1 MLMSSPRR
9 RLSMHGEGGFALI
22 FAIAILLV
30 TSLLVAAALAATR
43 EDVTLTHTYSNEQR
57 AYFAAVAG
65 VDAYK
70 YGLSVEPNSWTT
82 CPKTTAPVEV
92 PGDKEEKYSYE
103 TLPSESS
110 PAHPCEP
117 GVISS
122 IVQSSGSASGTFR
135 IRATGSV
142 PGSKC
147 GQNEC
152 TREIVATLDHASF
165 LDYAFVS
172 NFEQVDPATVGA
184 TSEECEH
191 YYKERE
197 ALHAK
202 NKSLKCVGFPWIE
215 GDAIE
220 GPFHTND
227 AADISGRPSFGRVG
241 HTDVIEM
248 KEGYYGGTPVLN
260 GKLKDEKVPTL
271 LPPEA
276 NAELIREA
284 GAKYTGRTVLIL
296 NGTTM
301 TVKNKGETK
310 ENVAFPTNGVIAVVN
325 GSGSCPNYTPF
336 FPSYT
341 ADTECG
347 DVYVKGKYTSSLTI
361 IAENDVI
368 INGNITTEGGESGGA
383 PTGVAALGLVADK
396 YVRLYHPVLGPCET
410 QGVITSTCK
419 VEENPAGSAEYVCS
433 VGNAESAIYDSVTIE
448 LGKALKNPVIDAAIL
463 STNNS
468 WGVDN
473 FACPS
478 TGSAP
483 TLETIN
489 VWGSIAEDWRG
500 RVTCCGAGGDYL
512 KSYKWDPRLEN
523 DQPPKFLAPR
533 DSEWDVE
540 RETAPPEANP

>member
-1 MLMSSPRR
+1 MLVTLIRR
-9 RLSMHGEGGFALI
+9 RLPMDDEGGFALI
-22 FAIAILLV
+22 FAISIMLV
-30 TSLLVAAALAATR
+30 CGLLVAAAFAATR
-43 EDVTLTHTYSNEQR
+43 EDTTLTHTYSNEQR

-70 YGLSVEPNSWTT
+70 YQLSVEPNFWTK
-82 CPKTTAPVEV
+82 CEKTKEPVEV
-92 PGDKEEKYSYE
+92 PGDKEEAYTYE
-103 TLPSESS
+103 TLPSESTTV
-110 PAHPCEP
+110 HPCEP

-122 IVQSSGSASGTFR
+122 VVQSSGSASGTFR

-147 GQNEC
+147 GHNTC
-152 TREIVATLDHASF
+152 TREIIATFDHASF
-165 LDYAFVS
+165 LNYAFVS

-184 TSEECEH
+184 TSLECEH

-197 ALHAK
+197 ELHSK

-215 GDAIE
+215 GDVIE

-227 AADISGRPSFGRVG
+227 AADISGTPIFGREG
-241 HTDVIEM
+241 QNDVIEM
-248 KEGYYGGTPVLN
+248 KEGYYGGTPLIR
-260 GKLKDEKVPTL
+260 GKLKKEKVPTL

-284 GAKYTGRTVLIL
+284 EAKYTGRTVIVL

-301 TVKNKGETK
+301 TVKNNKGETTT
-310 ENVAFPTNGVIAVVN
+310 NVAFPANGVIAVVDGTGN
-325 GSGSCPNYTPF
+325 CPNYTPF

-341 ADTECG
+341 ADKECG
-347 DVYVKGKYTSSLTI
+347 DVYVSGKYTKSLTI

-368 INGNITTEGGESGGA
+368 INGNITTEGGESGGE
-383 PTGVAALGLVADK
+383 PTGTAALGLVADK
-396 YVRLYHPVLGPCET
+396 YARLYHPVLGPCET
-410 QGVITSTCK
+410 QGEITSTCK
-419 VEENPAGSAEYVCS
+419 VKEVGSAQYECS
-433 VGNAESAIYDSVTIE
+433 VGNAEKSNSDPPVTEE
-448 LGKALKNPVIDAAIL
+448 LGVAMKDPIIDAAIL

-478 TGSAP
+478 TGSKP
-483 TLETIN
+483 TLETIR

-500 RVTCCGAGGDYL
+500 RVTCCASGGDYL

-540 RETAPPEANP
+540 RETAPPESNP

>member
-1 MLMSSPRR
+1 MLVTFVRR
-9 RLSMHGEGGFALI
+9 RLNTRDEGGFALI
-22 FAIAILLV
+22 VAIGILLICG
-30 TSLLVAAALAATR
+30 LLVAAALAATR
-43 EDVTLTHTYSNEQR
+43 EDTTLTHTYSNEQR
-57 AYFAAVAG
+57 AYFAAIAG
-65 VDAYK
+65 IDAYK
-70 YGLSVEPNSWTT
+70 YQLSVEPNYWTK
-82 CPKTTAPVEV
+82 CPKTTEPLEV
-92 PGDKEEKYSYE
+92 PGDKEEKYTYE

-110 PAHPCEP
+110 SVCKE
-117 GVISS
+117 GTLST
-122 IVQSSGSASGTFR
+122 IVESSGSASGTFR
-135 IRATGSV
+135 IKATGRV
-142 PGSKC
+142 PNSKC
-147 GQNEC
+147 GKNEC

-172 NFEQVDPATVGA
+172 NFEEVDPATVGA
-184 TSEECEH
+184 TSLECEH

-197 ALHAK
+197 ELHNK
-202 NKSLKCVGFPWIE
+202 NLSLKCVGFPWIE

-227 AADISGRPSFGRVG
+227 AADISGKPVFGRAG
-241 HTDVIEM
+241 HTDPIEM
-248 KEGYYGGTPVLN
+248 KQGYYGGTPVIN

-284 GAKYTGRTVLIL
+284 GTKYTGRTVIIL
-296 NGTTM
+296 KGSTM
-301 TVKNKGETK
+301 EVKNSTTGTLPS
-310 ENVAFPTNGVIAVVN
+310 VAIPTNGVIAIVD

-341 ADTECG
+341 SDKECG
-347 DVYVKGKYTSSLTI
+347 DVYVSGKYTSSLTI

-368 INGNITTEGGESGGA
+368 INGNITTEGGETGGE
-383 PTGVAALGLVADK
+383 PTGTATLGLVADK
-396 YVRLYHPVLGPCET
+396 YVRLYHPVMGPCET
-410 QGVITSTCK
+410 QGETTSTCK
-419 VEENPAGSAEYVCS
+419 VKESPAGSAEYECS
-433 VGNAESAIYDSVTIE
+433 VGNAESTTVDAVTEE
-448 LGKALKNPVIDAAIL
+448 LGKALKNPIIDAAIL

-478 TGSAP
+478 TGSTP
-483 TLETIN
+483 TLQTIK

-500 RVTCCGAGGDYL
+500 RVTCCAAGGDYL

-540 RETAPPEANP
+540 RETAPPEENK

>member
-1 MLMSSPRR
+1 MLVTFARR
-9 RLSMHGEGGFALI
+9 RLSMHDEGGFALI
-22 FAIAILLV
+22 FAIAILLICG
-30 TSLLVAAALAATR
+30 LLVGASLAATR

-57 AYFAAVAG
+57 AYFAAVAS
-65 VDAYK
+65 VNAYK
-70 YGLSVEPNSWTT
+70 YQLSVEPNYWTT
-82 CPKTTAPVEV
+82 CPKTSKALEV
-92 PGDKEEKYSYE
+92 PGDKEETYEYE
-103 TLPSESS
+103 TLAAES
-110 PAHPCEP
+110 AP
-117 GVISS
+117 GHLCKSGTLSS
-122 IVQSSGSASGTFR
+122 IVESSGSASGTFR
-135 IRATGSV
+135 IKAIGKV
-142 PGSKC
+142 PNSKC
-147 GQNEC
+147 GAAEC
-152 TREIVATLDHASF
+152 TREIIATLDHASF
-165 LDYAFVS
+165 LNYAFVS

-184 TSEECEH
+184 TSLECEH

-197 ALHAK
+197 ALHAE

-227 AADISGRPSFGRVG
+227 AADISGKPVFGRVG
-241 HTDVIEM
+241 HSDVIEM
-248 KEGYYGGTPVLN
+248 KQSYYGGTPTIN
-260 GKLKDEKVPTL
+260 GKLKTEKVPTL

-284 GAKYTGRTVLIL
+284 GTKYTGRTVIVL
-296 NGTTM
+296 NGSTM

-310 ENVAFPTNGVIAVVN
+310 ENLAFPANGVIAVVD

-347 DVYVKGKYTSSLTI
+347 DVYVSGKYTSSLTI

-368 INGNITTEGGESGGA
+368 INNNITTEGGETGGE
-383 PTGVAALGLVADK
+383 PTGVSTLGLVADK
-396 YVRLYHPVLGPCET
+396 YVRLYHPVMGPCET
-410 QGVITSTCK
+410 QGEITSTCK
-419 VEENPAGSAEYVCS
+419 VKEVGGAEYECN
-433 VGNAESAIYDSVTIE
+433 VGNAESSTYDSVTKE
-448 LGKALKNPVIDAAIL
+448 LGKAMKSPIIDAAIL

-478 TGSAP
+478 TGSTP
-483 TLETIN
+483 TLETIK

-500 RVTCCGAGGDYL
+500 RVTCCAAGGDYL

-523 DQPPKFLAPR
+523 DQPPKFLSPR
-533 DSEWDVE
+533 DSQWDIE
-540 RETAPPEANP
+540 RETAPPE